1 MKKLIVVCALMVA
14 SVMFFSS
21 CNSNAGIFAYH
32 GGVKQGRYVVAVV
45 LFSEKLCDSEDLYY
59 YRLMTVEDNVTGEPA
74 RHITAIGPKN
84 FANSE
89 YVWVTM
95 AEVYLQDDL
104 QKCAFVTRDATPIST
119 AAKLEK

>member
-1 MKKLIVVCALMVA
+1 MKKLIVVCALIVA
-14 SVMFFSS
+14 SVMFSS
-21 CNSNAGIFAYH
+21 CNRNAGIFAYH
-32 GGVKQGRYVVAVV
+32 GGVKPGRQFLAVV

-59 YRLMTVEDNVTGEPA
+59 YRLTTVEDDVTGETA

-95 AEVYLQDDL
+95 AEVYLQGDL
-104 QKCAFVTRDATPIST
+104 QSCAFVTRDATPVST